1 MKFSKSFFSIQLS
14 ALFVLVVLSTLL
26 TPLISLIPAKAQTYP
41 IFNLSV
47 DCVEE
52 NTDGTYTAYFGYRN
66 NEYYDIDLRSSLTT
80 TDKFGPAI
88 LRQGNIDKAFS
99 VSDSI
104 ENDITW
110 TVNYE
115 GIFERSATASIESE
129 RCEKDLGPG
138 YNPAPAEEINQK
150 LEVESQKEKE
160 QISVIDQVVPDENEE
175 PVTSHLETEQKI
187 EDNNS
192 PLRGDAGSPV
202 EGVILN
208 ESSESNINESI
219 DISLIINDGDVFAI
233 SDLVKLNSNSTYNLV
248 ESRLFH
254 CDDIIPCDYG
264 ENGWPASHDASASG
278 WTSWTAYQSERLD
291 YVINGS
297 TSGEK
302 EICIQGRMLNG
313 DLSQVACDTIIL
325 DTELQAD
332 QF

>member
-1 MKFSKSFFSIQLS
+1 MKINKNFLNIQLS
-14 ALFVLVVLSTLL
+14 VLVVLSTLL
-26 TPLISLIPAKAQTYP
+26 TPLIFLIPAKAQVYP
-41 IFNLSV
+41 SFNLSV
-47 DCVEE
+47 ECVEE
-52 NTDGTYTAYFGYRN
+52 NTDGTYTAYFGYRD

-99 VSDSI
+99 ITDSI

-110 TVNYE
+110 TANYE

-138 YNPAPAEEINQK
+138 YNPAPAEETNQK
-150 LEVESQKEKE
+150 LEVENQKEKE
-160 QISVIDQVVPDENEE
+160 QISVIDQVVPEENEE
-175 PVTSHLETEQKI
+175 PVTSNLEAEQNI

-192 PLRGDAGSPV
+192 PLRGDAGPPA
-202 EGVILN
+202 EGVVLN
-208 ESSESNINESI
+208 KNI
-219 DISLIINDGDVFAI
+219 DISLLIIDGDVFAT
-233 SDLVKLNSNSTYNLV
+233 SDLVKLNSSSTYNLI
-248 ESRLFH
+248 ESRLLH
-254 CDDIIPCDYG
+254 CDNSLDCNYDN
-264 ENGWPASHDASASG
+264 ESL

-297 TSGEK
+297 VSGEK

-325 DTELQAD
+325 DTGAPSGSVLINSGDESTES
-332 QF
+332 